1 MREKLIPTG
10 LVGFYSR
17 FVEIEN
23 LLWKQSKGVCRLG
36 IWGMPGIGKTT
47 IAQAAFDLLSPD
59 FEVPCFLK
67 DFHTSFHEKGFNKL
81 RQDHRYKVP
90 KGQKGRVLVVLD
102 DVRNPMDAES
112 FLGGFYCFGPGSVI
126 IITSRDKHVHSQCQ
140 CQVEDI
146 YTVPGLN
153 EREALQ
159 LFIRSAFRGR
169 HPSESNLLRLSRKFI
184 EHANGNPKALCLY
197 GNELKKKRKDQME
210 EAFHRIKGCPPVE
223 IMDLFKSS
231 YDALSDTERSIFLDV
246 ACFFKGERR
255 DHVMRILE
263 GCAFFPLVG
272 VDRLVQLSLLTI
284 SETDRVE
291 MHSLVQEV
299 GREIGNSET
308 KLISGRRRLWEPSDI
323 KLLLEDKESKVN
335 TLITF

>member
-10 LVGFYSR
+10 LVRFYSR

-59 FEVPCFLK
+59 FELPCFLK
-67 DFHTSFHEKGFNKL
+67 DFHTSFHEKGSNKL
-81 RQDHRYKVP
+81 REDHRYKVP

-126 IITSRDKHVHSQCQ
+126 IITSRDKQVLSQCQ

-153 EREALQ
+153 QREALQ

-169 HPSESNLLRLSRKFI
+169 QPSESNLLDLSHKFI

-197 GNELKKKRKDQME
+197 GNELKKKRKAQME
-210 EAFHRIKGCPPVE
+210 EAFHKIKECPPME

-231 YDALSDTERSIFLDV
+231 YDALSETERSIFLDI
-246 ACFFKGERR
+246 ACFFKGARR

-263 GCAFFPLVG
+263 GCAFFPHVG
-272 VDRLVQLSLLTI
+272 VDHLADLSLLTM

-299 GREIGNSET
+299 GREIANSET
-308 KLISGRRRLWEPSDI
+308 KLISRRRRLWEPSDI